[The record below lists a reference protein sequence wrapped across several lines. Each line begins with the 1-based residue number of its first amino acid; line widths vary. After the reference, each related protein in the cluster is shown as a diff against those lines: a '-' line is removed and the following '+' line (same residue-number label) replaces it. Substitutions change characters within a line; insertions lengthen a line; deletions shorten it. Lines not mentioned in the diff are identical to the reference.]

1 MKAIAIIQ
9 HEHRAITAVIEGLRH
24 VLGEVRAGRAA
35 ADHNLIGAMFH
46 YIEAFPEKLHHPKED
61 DFLFERLR
69 ARRPEV
75 KLLLDGLEAEHAV
88 GRERFAELKATWE
101 RYRADP
107 SAFDAFADGVERYA
121 HFHWKHMRKEEDE
134 VLPLAAKA
142 LTPEDW
148 TAIDAAFASN
158 DDPIVG
164 VPASQAFRELFR
176 KIVAIAPPPW
186 GVGPESTPPARRN
199 GH

>member
-9 HEHRAITAVIEGLRH
+9 HEHRSITAVIEGLRH
-24 VLGEVRAGRAA
+24 VLDEVRTGHAA
-35 ADHNLIGAMFH
+35 PDHNLLGAMFH

-61 DFLFERLR
+61 DFLFARLR
-69 ARRPEV
+69 ARRPEAAS
-75 KLLLDGLEAEHAV
+75 LLDGLEHEHVV
-88 GRERFAELKATWE
+88 GRERFAELKAKWE

-107 SAFDAFADGVERYA
+107 TALDAFVEGVERYA

-142 LTPEDW
+142 LTDDDW
-148 TAIDAAFASN
+148 AAIDAAFASN

-164 VPASQAFRELFR
+164 VPASKAFRELFR

-186 GVGPESTPPARRN
+186 GVGPDRN
-199 GH
+199 AGR

>member
-1 MKAIAIIQ
+1 MKAIGIIRD
-9 HEHRAITAVIEGLRH
+9 EHRAITAVIEGLRH
-24 VLGEVRAGRAA
+24 VLAEVRDGRMA
-35 ADHNLIGAMFH
+35 ADQALLGAMFH
-46 YIEAFPEKLHHPKED
+46 YIESFPEKLHHPKED
-61 DFLFERLR
+61 DFLFARLR
-69 ARRPEV
+69 ARRPEAAS
-75 KLLLDGLEAEHAV
+75 LLDGLEHEHVV
-88 GRERFAELKATWE
+88 GRERFAELKAKWE

-107 SAFDAFADGVERYA
+107 SALDAFAEGVERYA

-142 LTPEDW
+142 LTDDDW
-148 TAIDAAFASN
+148 AAIDAAFASN

-186 GVGPESTPPARRN
+186 GVGPERN
-199 GH
+199 AGR